1 MLITKVLPWLMLG
14 RWSSWFGWA
23 WLSRKVSTSCAS
35 GTTKPGSRVS
45 LWVNRTD
52 IPGPEM
58 PLYLAG
64 ARLLEVFPMIQLLGT
79 VTLAVGGMSYAGQ
92 FNVMAVADAQGY
104 PDIGIFARGV
114 HEELRALNDA
124 V

>member
-1 MLITKVLPWLMLG
+1 LVKRQRVN
-14 RWSSWFGWA
+14 
-23 WLSRKVSTSCAS
+23 VAS
-35 GTTKPGSRVS
+35 
-45 LWVNRTD
+45 TD

-64 ARLLEVFPMIQLLGT
+64 ARLLEIFPMIQLLGT

-104 PDIGIFARGV
+104 PDIGTFARGV

-124 V
+124 VRPLRVG